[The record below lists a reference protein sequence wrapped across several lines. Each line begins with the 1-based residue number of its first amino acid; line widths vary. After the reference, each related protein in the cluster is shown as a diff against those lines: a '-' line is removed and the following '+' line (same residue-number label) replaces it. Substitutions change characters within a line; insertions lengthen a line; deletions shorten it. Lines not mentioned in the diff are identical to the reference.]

1 MAVII
6 HFFRHRSK
14 QRIDYEKLIYYFDDL
29 EYCKIFYNEDS
40 VELTC
45 TDPVFDFPYR
55 FLITKRS
62 QVNSIYNLNSNYTN
76 INLLVEIP
84 SLLPEFVSRGILKF
98 IMELC
103 HLFELEVYYNGVKDI
118 EQFDMAKMISYLSYE
133 RMAYLDD
140 HKEIERHY
148 LKRETLNQICNYQ
161 QMLPFLPSKLKEEA
175 VLNSYLVLVDRETD
189 EVALSI
195 NWRVGTPMIFPPHLD
210 YVHIE
215 EDDQFIT
222 IVPSAAFFKVAEK
235 HMYSFKDY
243 LPNMQLLLL
252 HGRNINRVK
261 KLVRKLRK
269 VSVPTSNFN
278 EIRIIDLL
286 EK

>member
-29 EYCKIFYNEDS
+29 DYCKIFYNEDS
-40 VELTC
+40 VELVC
-45 TDPVFDFPYR
+45 TDPIFDFPYR

-118 EQFDMAKMISYLSYE
+118 EQFDMAKMISYLAYE
-133 RMAYLDD
+133 RLAYLDD

-148 LKRETLNQICNYQ
+148 LKREILNQICNYQ
-161 QMLPFLPSKLKEEA
+161 QMIPFLPSKLKEEA
-175 VLNSYLVLVDRETD
+175 IINPYLVLVDRATA

-195 NWRVGTPMIFPPHLD
+195 HWQVGTPLVFPPFLD
-210 YVHIE
+210 YVHVE
-215 EDDQFIT
+215 EDDQLIT
-222 IVPSAAFFKVAEK
+222 IIPAQEFFKQAEK
-235 HMYSFKDY
+235 FMYAIKDY
-243 LPNMQLLLL
+243 LPNLQLLLL

-261 KLVRKLRK
+261 KVVRKLRK
-269 VSVPTSNFN
+269 NSVPTTNFN